1 MSAGGG
7 ELPAIASSLAHHR
20 QTSRTI
26 TMTTSSTQHGQ
37 PPATVDV
44 PALIDARPIGR
55 FQLGIFLLAGAA
67 MIIDGFDVQSMGFVA
82 PELVRDWGIERGA
95 LGSVFSA
102 SLVGMLLGSLALS
115 VLADRIGRRP
125 VLVVSMLFAGV
136 CMLGTAHT
144 HSVMQLLAMRT
155 LSGVGVGAI
164 MGNAMAL
171 VSEYSPA
178 RRRASTMMLV
188 SCGFTAGAV
197 FGGLV
202 SGWLI
207 PLAGWRA
214 VFLAGGAV
222 SLAIGVLMAVWL
234 PESVQFLVLR
244 GHRPEQAA
252 RLVARIVSGADA
264 VPGLAGSRLVA
275 GARVAK
281 PSGAPVAELFQGGR
295 AGITLLLWGLNF
307 ANLLNLF
314 FLSNWLPTIIAD
326 MGHTRGVAIAVGT
339 LLQVGGTL
347 GTIGMGLL
355 IDRAGYA
362 RVLVPAFVVA
372 AVAIVA
378 IGQPGL
384 PLAPLLAVVTIGGL
398 CIVGGQPAINALTA
412 SVYPTHIRATGI
424 GWGLG
429 IGRAGSILG
438 PVAAG
443 QLAMLGGSDR
453 IMFAAS
459 AVIALASCVMML
471 ALARRRRALRPDV
484 AAAAPPAAAR
494 EDVAASSCRS

>member
-1 MSAGGG
+1 M
-7 ELPAIASSLAHHR
+7 P
-20 QTSRTI
+20 I
-26 TMTTSSTQHGQ
+26 TMSTTSPQHLAQG
-37 PPATVDV
+37 PTLDI
-44 PALIDARPIGR
+44 PALIDANPIGR
-55 FQLGIFLLAGAA
+55 FQLGVFVLAGAA

-82 PELVRDWGIERGA
+82 PELVRDWGIARVA

-125 VLVVSMLFAGV
+125 VLVASMLFAGL
-136 CMLGTAHT
+136 CMLGTAHART
-144 HSVMQLLAMRT
+144 LAQLLALRA
-155 LSGVGVGAI
+155 LSGAGVGAI

-171 VSEYSPA
+171 VSEYCPA

-197 FGGLV
+197 FGGLIA
-202 SGWLI
+202 GWLI

-214 VFLAGGAV
+214 VFLSGGLA
-222 SLAIGVLMAVWL
+222 SLAIGLLMAAML

-244 GHRPEQAA
+244 GGRRERIA
-252 RLVARIVSGADA
+252 RLVKGIVPHEPGAL
-264 VPGLAGSRLVA
+264 LAEAHYLVR
-275 GARVAK
+275 GAK
-281 PSGAPVAELFQGGR
+281 PAGAPVAELFRAGR
-295 AGITLLLWGLNF
+295 ARATLLLWGLNF

-314 FLSNWLPTIIAD
+314 FLSNWLPTIVSDLGQPRA
-326 MGHTRGVAIAVGT
+326 VAIAIGT

-355 IDRAGYA
+355 IDRAGYF
-362 RVLVPAFVVA
+362 RVLVPGFVA
-372 AVAIVA
+372 AALAILL

-384 PLAPLLAVVTIGGL
+384 PLPALFAVVLLGGI

-412 SVYPTHIRATGI
+412 SVYPTRIRATGI

-429 IGRAGSILG
+429 IGRAGSIVG

-443 QLAMLGGSDR
+443 QLGGSAHA
-453 IMFAAS
+453 MFAAS
-459 AVIALASCVMML
+459 ALIALASCAMTLV
-471 ALARRRRALRPDV
+471 LARRRDGPGDAEARD
-484 AAAAPPAAAR
+484 AASADGAR
-494 EDVAASSCRS
+494 EAAVEH

>member
-1 MSAGGG
+1 MSITS
-7 ELPAIASSLAHHR
+7 PQHLA
-20 QTSRTI
+20 QGPTLDI
-26 TMTTSSTQHGQ
+26 
-37 PPATVDV
+37 
-44 PALIDARPIGR
+44 PALIDANPIGR
-55 FQLGIFLLAGAA
+55 FQLGVFVLAGAA

-82 PELVRDWGIERGA
+82 PELVRDWGIARVA

-125 VLVVSMLFAGV
+125 VLVASMLFAGL
-136 CMLGTAHT
+136 CMLGTAHART
-144 HSVMQLLAMRT
+144 LAQLLALRA
-155 LSGVGVGAI
+155 LSGAGVGAI

-171 VSEYSPA
+171 VSEYCPA

-197 FGGLV
+197 FGGLIA
-202 SGWLI
+202 GWLI

-214 VFLAGGAV
+214 VFLSGGLA
-222 SLAIGVLMAVWL
+222 SLAIGLLMAAML

-244 GHRPEQAA
+244 GGRRERIA
-252 RLVARIVSGADA
+252 RLVKGIVPHEPGAL
-264 VPGLAGSRLVA
+264 LAEAHYLVR
-275 GARVAK
+275 GAK
-281 PSGAPVAELFQGGR
+281 PAGAPVAELFRAGR
-295 AGITLLLWGLNF
+295 ARATLLLWGLNF

-314 FLSNWLPTIIAD
+314 FLSNWLPTIVSDLGQPRA
-326 MGHTRGVAIAVGT
+326 VAIAIGT

-355 IDRAGYA
+355 IDRAGYF
-362 RVLVPAFVVA
+362 RVLVPGFVA
-372 AVAIVA
+372 AALAILL

-384 PLAPLLAVVTIGGL
+384 PLPALFAVVLLGGI

-412 SVYPTHIRATGI
+412 SVYPTRIRATGI

-429 IGRAGSILG
+429 IGRAGSIVG

-443 QLAMLGGSDR
+443 QLGGSAHA
-453 IMFAAS
+453 MFAAS
-459 AVIALASCVMML
+459 ALIALASCAMTLV
-471 ALARRRRALRPDV
+471 LARRRDGPGDAEARD
-484 AAAAPPAAAR
+484 AASADGAR
-494 EDVAASSCRS
+494 EAAVEH

>member
-1 MSAGGG
+1 MN
-7 ELPAIASSLAHHR
+7 
-20 QTSRTI
+20 
-26 TMTTSSTQHGQ
+26 TSSTQHAQ
-37 PPATVDV
+37 PSPTIDI

-55 FQLGIFLLAGAA
+55 FQFGIFLLAGAA

-125 VLVVSMLFAGV
+125 VLVVSMLFAGA

-144 HSVMQLLAMRT
+144 HGVAQLLAMRT

-222 SLAIGVLMAVWL
+222 SLAIGVLMAAWL

-244 GHRPEQAA
+244 GRRPEQAA
-252 RLVARIVSGADA
+252 RLVARIAGGAAA
-264 VPGLAGSRLVA
+264 VPGLAGGRLVA
-275 GARVAK
+275 GMQAAK
-281 PSGAPVAELFQGGR
+281 PSGAPVAELFRGGR

-326 MGHTRGVAIAVGT
+326 LGHTRSVAIAVGT

-372 AVAIVA
+372 AAAIVA

-384 PLAPLLAVVTIGGL
+384 PLAPLLAVVTVSGL

-412 SVYPTHIRATGI
+412 SVYPTHMRATGI

-459 AVIALASCVMML
+459 AVIALASCVMTL
-471 ALARRRRALRPDV
+471 ALARRRRALRPDD
-484 AAAAPPAAAR
+484 AMEAPPAGAR
-494 EDVAASSCRS
+494 ENTGAASCRS

>member
-1 MSAGGG
+1 MSITS
-7 ELPAIASSLAHHR
+7 PQHLA
-20 QTSRTI
+20 QGPTLDI
-26 TMTTSSTQHGQ
+26 
-37 PPATVDV
+37 
-44 PALIDARPIGR
+44 PALIDANPIGR
-55 FQLGIFLLAGAA
+55 FQLGVFVLAGAA

-82 PELVRDWGIERGA
+82 PELVRDWGIARVA

-125 VLVVSMLFAGV
+125 VLVASMLFAGL
-136 CMLGTAHT
+136 CMLGTAHART
-144 HSVMQLLAMRT
+144 LAQLLALRA
-155 LSGVGVGAI
+155 LSGAGVGAI

-171 VSEYSPA
+171 VSEYCPA

-197 FGGLV
+197 FGGL
-202 SGWLI
+202 I

-214 VFLAGGAV
+214 VFLSGGLA
-222 SLAIGVLMAVWL
+222 SLAIGLLMAAML

-244 GHRPEQAA
+244 GGRRERIA
-252 RLVARIVSGADA
+252 RLVKGIVPHEPGAL
-264 VPGLAGSRLVA
+264 LAEAHYLVR
-275 GARVAK
+275 GAK
-281 PSGAPVAELFQGGR
+281 PAGAPVAELFRAGR
-295 AGITLLLWGLNF
+295 ARATLLLWGLNF

-314 FLSNWLPTIIAD
+314 FLSNWLPTIVSDLGQPRA
-326 MGHTRGVAIAVGT
+326 VAIAIGT

-355 IDRAGYA
+355 IDRAGYF
-362 RVLVPAFVVA
+362 RVLVPGFVA
-372 AVAIVA
+372 AALAILL

-384 PLAPLLAVVTIGGL
+384 PLPALFAVVLLGGI

-412 SVYPTHIRATGI
+412 SVYPTRIRATGI

-429 IGRAGSILG
+429 IGRAGSIVG

-443 QLAMLGGSDR
+443 QLGGSAHA
-453 IMFAAS
+453 MFAAS
-459 AVIALASCVMML
+459 ALIALASCAMTLV
-471 ALARRRRALRPDV
+471 LARRRDGPGDAEARD
-484 AAAAPPAAAR
+484 AASADGAR
-494 EDVAASSCRS
+494 EAAVEH

>member
-1 MSAGGG
+1 M
-7 ELPAIASSLAHHR
+7 P
-20 QTSRTI
+20 I
-26 TMTTSSTQHGQ
+26 TMSTTSPQHLAQG
-37 PPATVDV
+37 PTLDI
-44 PALIDARPIGR
+44 PALIDASPIGR
-55 FQLGIFLLAGAA
+55 FQLGVFVLAGAA

-82 PELVRDWGIERGA
+82 PELVRDWGIARVA

-125 VLVVSMLFAGV
+125 VLVASMLFAGL
-136 CMLGTAHT
+136 CMLGTAHART
-144 HSVMQLLAMRT
+144 LAQLLALRA
-155 LSGVGVGAI
+155 LSGAGVGAI

-171 VSEYSPA
+171 VSEYCPA

-197 FGGLV
+197 FGGLIA
-202 SGWLI
+202 GWLI

-214 VFLAGGAV
+214 VFLSGGLV
-222 SLAIGVLMAVWL
+222 SLAIGLLMAAML

-244 GHRPEQAA
+244 GARRERIVKRIVPREPAA
-252 RLVARIVSGADA
+252 RLADA
-264 VPGLAGSRLVA
+264 HYLVR
-275 GARVAK
+275 GAK
-281 PSGAPVAELFQGGR
+281 PAGAPVAELFRAGR
-295 AGITLLLWGLNF
+295 ARATLLLWGLNF

-314 FLSNWLPTIIAD
+314 FLSNWLPTIVGDLGQPRA
-326 MGHTRGVAIAVGT
+326 VAIAIGT

-355 IDRAGYA
+355 IDRAGYF
-362 RVLVPAFVVA
+362 RVLVPGFVA
-372 AVAIVA
+372 AALAILL

-384 PLAPLLAVVTIGGL
+384 PLPALFAVVLLGGI

-412 SVYPTHIRATGI
+412 SVYPTRIRATGI

-429 IGRAGSILG
+429 IGRAGSIVG

-443 QLAMLGGSDR
+443 QLVALGGSAHA
-453 IMFAAS
+453 MFLAS
-459 AVIALASCVMML
+459 ALIALASCAMTLV
-471 ALARRRRALRPDV
+471 LARRRDGPGDAEARD
-484 AAAAPPAAAR
+484 AASADGAR
-494 EDVAASSCRS
+494 EAAVEH

>member
-1 MSAGGG
+1 M
-7 ELPAIASSLAHHR
+7 P
-20 QTSRTI
+20 I
-26 TMTTSSTQHGQ
+26 TMSTTSPQHLAQG
-37 PPATVDV
+37 PTLDI
-44 PALIDARPIGR
+44 PALIDANPIGR
-55 FQLGIFLLAGAA
+55 FQLGVFVLAGAA

-82 PELVRDWGIERGA
+82 PELVRDWGIARVA

-125 VLVVSMLFAGV
+125 VLVASMLFAGL
-136 CMLGTAHT
+136 CMLGTAHART
-144 HSVMQLLAMRT
+144 LAQLLALRA
-155 LSGVGVGAI
+155 LSGAGVGAI

-171 VSEYSPA
+171 VSEYCPA

-197 FGGLV
+197 FGGLIA
-202 SGWLI
+202 GWLI

-214 VFLAGGAV
+214 VFLSGGLA
-222 SLAIGVLMAVWL
+222 SLAIGLLMAAML

-244 GHRPEQAA
+244 GGRRERIA
-252 RLVARIVSGADA
+252 RLVKGIVPHEPGAL
-264 VPGLAGSRLVA
+264 LAEAHYLVR
-275 GARVAK
+275 GAK
-281 PSGAPVAELFQGGR
+281 PAGAPVAELFRAGR
-295 AGITLLLWGLNF
+295 ARATLLLWGLNF

-314 FLSNWLPTIIAD
+314 FLSNWLPTIVSDLGQPRA
-326 MGHTRGVAIAVGT
+326 VAIAIGT

-355 IDRAGYA
+355 IDRAGYF
-362 RVLVPAFVVA
+362 RVLVPGFVA
-372 AVAIVA
+372 AALAILL

-384 PLAPLLAVVTIGGL
+384 PLPALFAVVLLGGI

-412 SVYPTHIRATGI
+412 SVYPTRIRATGI

-429 IGRAGSILG
+429 IGRAGSIVG

-443 QLAMLGGSDR
+443 QLGGSAHA
-453 IMFAAS
+453 MFAAS
-459 AVIALASCVMML
+459 ALIALASCAMTLV
-471 ALARRRRALRPDV
+471 LARRRDGPGDAE
-484 AAAAPPAAAR
+484 AR
-494 EDVAASSCRS
+494 EAASADGAREAAVEH

>member
-1 MSAGGG
+1 MS
-7 ELPAIASSLAHHR
+7 
-20 QTSRTI
+20 
-26 TMTTSSTQHGQ
+26 TTSPQHLAQG
-37 PPATVDV
+37 PTLDI
-44 PALIDARPIGR
+44 PALIDANPIGR
-55 FQLGIFLLAGAA
+55 FQLGVFVLAGAA

-82 PELVRDWGIERGA
+82 PELVRDWGIARVA

-125 VLVVSMLFAGV
+125 VLVASMLFAGL
-136 CMLGTAHT
+136 CMLGTAHART
-144 HSVMQLLAMRT
+144 LAQLLALRA
-155 LSGVGVGAI
+155 LSGAGVGAI

-171 VSEYSPA
+171 VSEYCPA

-197 FGGLV
+197 FGGLIAV
-202 SGWLI
+202 WLI

-214 VFLAGGAV
+214 VFLSGGLV
-222 SLAIGVLMAVWL
+222 SLAIGLLMAAML

-244 GHRPEQAA
+244 GARRERIA
-252 RLVARIVSGADA
+252 RLVKGIVPHEPGAL
-264 VPGLAGSRLVA
+264 LAEAHYLVR
-275 GARVAK
+275 GAK
-281 PSGAPVAELFQGGR
+281 PAGAPVAELFRAGR
-295 AGITLLLWGLNF
+295 ARATLLLWGLNF

-314 FLSNWLPTIIAD
+314 FLSNWLPTIVSDLGQPRA
-326 MGHTRGVAIAVGT
+326 VAIAIGT

-355 IDRAGYA
+355 IDRAGYF
-362 RVLVPAFVVA
+362 RVLVPGFVA
-372 AVAIVA
+372 AALAILL

-384 PLAPLLAVVTIGGL
+384 PLPALFAVVLLGGI

-412 SVYPTHIRATGI
+412 SVYPTRIRATGI

-429 IGRAGSILG
+429 IGRAGSIVG

-443 QLAMLGGSDR
+443 QLGGSAHA
-453 IMFAAS
+453 MFAAS
-459 AVIALASCVMML
+459 ALIALASCAMTLV
-471 ALARRRRALRPDV
+471 LARRRDGPGDAE
-484 AAAAPPAAAR
+484 AR
-494 EDVAASSCRS
+494 EAASADGAREAAVEH

>member
-1 MSAGGG
+1 MS
-7 ELPAIASSLAHHR
+7 
-20 QTSRTI
+20 
-26 TMTTSSTQHGQ
+26 TTSPQHLAQG
-37 PPATVDV
+37 PTLDI
-44 PALIDARPIGR
+44 PALIDASPIGR
-55 FQLGIFLLAGAA
+55 FQLGVFVLAGAA

-82 PELVRDWGIERGA
+82 PELVRDWGIARVA

-125 VLVVSMLFAGV
+125 VLVASMLFAGL
-136 CMLGTAHT
+136 CMLGTAHART
-144 HSVMQLLAMRT
+144 LAQLLALRA
-155 LSGVGVGAI
+155 LSGAGVGAI

-171 VSEYSPA
+171 VSEYCPA

-197 FGGLV
+197 FGGLIA
-202 SGWLI
+202 GWLI

-214 VFLAGGAV
+214 VFLSGGLV
-222 SLAIGVLMAVWL
+222 SLAIGLLMAAML

-244 GHRPEQAA
+244 GARRERIVKRIVPREPAA
-252 RLVARIVSGADA
+252 RLADA
-264 VPGLAGSRLVA
+264 HYLVR
-275 GARVAK
+275 GAK
-281 PSGAPVAELFQGGR
+281 PAGAPVAELFRAGR
-295 AGITLLLWGLNF
+295 ARATLLLWGLNF

-314 FLSNWLPTIIAD
+314 FLSNWLPTIVGDLGQPRA
-326 MGHTRGVAIAVGT
+326 VAIAIGT

-355 IDRAGYA
+355 IDRAGYF
-362 RVLVPAFVVA
+362 RVLVPGFVA
-372 AVAIVA
+372 AALAILL

-384 PLAPLLAVVTIGGL
+384 PLPALFAVVLLGGI

-412 SVYPTHIRATGI
+412 SVYPTRIRATGI

-429 IGRAGSILG
+429 IGRAGSIVG

-443 QLAMLGGSDR
+443 QLVALGGSAHA
-453 IMFAAS
+453 MFLAS
-459 AVIALASCVMML
+459 ALIALASCAMTLV
-471 ALARRRRALRPDV
+471 LARRRDGPGDAEARD
-484 AAAAPPAAAR
+484 AASADGAR
-494 EDVAASSCRS
+494 EAAVEH

>member
-1 MSAGGG
+1 M
-7 ELPAIASSLAHHR
+7 P
-20 QTSRTI
+20 I
-26 TMTTSSTQHGQ
+26 TMSTTSPQHLAQG
-37 PPATVDV
+37 PTLDI
-44 PALIDARPIGR
+44 PALIDANPIGR
-55 FQLGIFLLAGAA
+55 FQLGVFVLAGAA

-82 PELVRDWGIERGA
+82 PELVRDWGIARVA

-125 VLVVSMLFAGV
+125 VLVASMLFAGL
-136 CMLGTAHT
+136 CMLGTAHART
-144 HSVMQLLAMRT
+144 LAQLLALRA
-155 LSGVGVGAI
+155 LSGAGVGAI

-171 VSEYSPA
+171 VSEYCPA

-197 FGGLV
+197 FGGLIA
-202 SGWLI
+202 GWLI

-214 VFLAGGAV
+214 VFLSGGLA
-222 SLAIGVLMAVWL
+222 SLAIGLLMAAML

-244 GHRPEQAA
+244 GGRRERIA
-252 RLVARIVSGADA
+252 RLVKGIVPHEPGAL
-264 VPGLAGSRLVA
+264 LAEAHYLVR
-275 GARVAK
+275 GAK
-281 PSGAPVAELFQGGR
+281 PAGAPVAELFRAGR
-295 AGITLLLWGLNF
+295 ARATLLLWGLNF

-314 FLSNWLPTIIAD
+314 FLSNWLPTIVRDLGQPRA
-326 MGHTRGVAIAVGT
+326 VAIAIGT

-355 IDRAGYA
+355 IDRAGYF
-362 RVLVPAFVVA
+362 RVLVPGFVA
-372 AVAIVA
+372 AALAILL

-384 PLAPLLAVVTIGGL
+384 PLPALFAVVLLGGI

-412 SVYPTHIRATGI
+412 SVYPTRIRATGI

-429 IGRAGSILG
+429 IGRAGSIVG

-443 QLAMLGGSDR
+443 QLGGSAHA
-453 IMFAAS
+453 MFAAS
-459 AVIALASCVMML
+459 ALIALASCAMTLV
-471 ALARRRRALRPDV
+471 LARRRDGPGDAEARD
-484 AAAAPPAAAR
+484 AASADGAR
-494 EDVAASSCRS
+494 EAAVEH

>member
-1 MSAGGG
+1 M
-7 ELPAIASSLAHHR
+7 P
-20 QTSRTI
+20 I
-26 TMTTSSTQHGQ
+26 TMSTTSPQHLAQG
-37 PPATVDV
+37 PTLDI
-44 PALIDARPIGR
+44 PALIDASPIGR
-55 FQLGIFLLAGAA
+55 FQLGVFVLAGAA

-82 PELVRDWGIERGA
+82 PELVRDWGIARVA

-125 VLVVSMLFAGV
+125 VLVASMLFAGL
-136 CMLGTAHT
+136 CMLGTAHART
-144 HSVMQLLAMRT
+144 LAQLLALRA
-155 LSGVGVGAI
+155 LSGAGVGAI

-171 VSEYSPA
+171 VSEYCPA

-197 FGGLV
+197 FGGLIA
-202 SGWLI
+202 GWLI

-214 VFLAGGAV
+214 VFLSGGLV
-222 SLAIGVLMAVWL
+222 SLAIGLLMAAML

-244 GHRPEQAA
+244 GARRERIA
-252 RLVARIVSGADA
+252 RLVKRIVPHEPAA
-264 VPGLAGSRLVA
+264 LLAEAHYLVR
-275 GARVAK
+275 GAK
-281 PSGAPVAELFQGGR
+281 PAGAPVAELFRAGR
-295 AGITLLLWGLNF
+295 ARATLLLWGLNF

-314 FLSNWLPTIIAD
+314 FLSNWLPTIVSDLGQPRA
-326 MGHTRGVAIAVGT
+326 VAIAIGT

-355 IDRAGYA
+355 IDRAGYF
-362 RVLVPAFVVA
+362 RVLVPGFVA
-372 AVAIVA
+372 AALAILL

-384 PLAPLLAVVTIGGL
+384 PLPALFAVVLLGGI

-412 SVYPTHIRATGI
+412 SVYPTRIRATGI

-429 IGRAGSILG
+429 IGRAGSIVG

-443 QLAMLGGSDR
+443 QLVALGGSAHA
-453 IMFAAS
+453 MFVAS
-459 AVIALASCVMML
+459 ALIALTSCAMTLV
-471 ALARRRRALRPDV
+471 LARRRDGPGDAEARD
-484 AAAAPPAAAR
+484 AASADGAR
-494 EDVAASSCRS
+494 EAAVEH

>member
-1 MSAGGG
+1 MS
-7 ELPAIASSLAHHR
+7 
-20 QTSRTI
+20 
-26 TMTTSSTQHGQ
+26 TTSPQHLAQG
-37 PPATVDV
+37 PTLDI
-44 PALIDARPIGR
+44 PALIDANPIGR
-55 FQLGIFLLAGAA
+55 FQLGVFVLAGAA

-82 PELVRDWGIERGA
+82 PELVRDWGIARVA

-125 VLVVSMLFAGV
+125 VLVASMLFAGL
-136 CMLGTAHT
+136 CMLGTAHART
-144 HSVMQLLAMRT
+144 LAQLLALRA
-155 LSGVGVGAI
+155 LSGAGVGAI

-171 VSEYSPA
+171 VSEYCPA

-197 FGGLV
+197 FGGLIA
-202 SGWLI
+202 GWLI

-214 VFLAGGAV
+214 VFLSGGLA
-222 SLAIGVLMAVWL
+222 SLAIGLLMAAML

-244 GHRPEQAA
+244 GGRRERIA
-252 RLVARIVSGADA
+252 RLVKGIVPHEPGAL
-264 VPGLAGSRLVA
+264 LAEAHYLVR
-275 GARVAK
+275 GAK
-281 PSGAPVAELFQGGR
+281 PAGAPVAELFRAGR
-295 AGITLLLWGLNF
+295 ARATLLLWGLNF

-314 FLSNWLPTIIAD
+314 FLSNWLPTIVRDLGQPRA
-326 MGHTRGVAIAVGT
+326 VAIAIGT

-355 IDRAGYA
+355 IDRAGYF
-362 RVLVPAFVVA
+362 RVLVPGFVA
-372 AVAIVA
+372 AALAILL

-384 PLAPLLAVVTIGGL
+384 PLPALFAVVLLGGI

-412 SVYPTHIRATGI
+412 SVYPTRIRATGI

-429 IGRAGSILG
+429 IGRAGSIVG

-443 QLAMLGGSDR
+443 QLGGSAHA
-453 IMFAAS
+453 MFAAS
-459 AVIALASCVMML
+459 ALIALASCAMTLV
-471 ALARRRRALRPDV
+471 LARRRDGPGDAEARD
-484 AAAAPPAAAR
+484 AASADGAR
-494 EDVAASSCRS
+494 EAAVEH

>member
-1 MSAGGG
+1 MS
-7 ELPAIASSLAHHR
+7 
-20 QTSRTI
+20 
-26 TMTTSSTQHGQ
+26 TTSPQHLAQG
-37 PPATVDV
+37 PTLDI
-44 PALIDARPIGR
+44 PALIDANPIGR
-55 FQLGIFLLAGAA
+55 FQLGVFVLAGAA

-82 PELVRDWGIERGA
+82 PELVRDWGIARVA

-125 VLVVSMLFAGV
+125 VLVASMLFAGL
-136 CMLGTAHT
+136 CMLGTAHART
-144 HSVMQLLAMRT
+144 LAQLLALRA
-155 LSGVGVGAI
+155 LSGAGVGAI

-171 VSEYSPA
+171 VSEYCPA

-197 FGGLV
+197 FGGLIA
-202 SGWLI
+202 GWLI

-214 VFLAGGAV
+214 VFLSGGLA
-222 SLAIGVLMAVWL
+222 SLAIGLLMAAML

-244 GHRPEQAA
+244 GGRRERIA
-252 RLVARIVSGADA
+252 RLVKGIVPHEPGAL
-264 VPGLAGSRLVA
+264 LAEAHYLVR
-275 GARVAK
+275 GAK
-281 PSGAPVAELFQGGR
+281 PAGAPVAELFRAGR
-295 AGITLLLWGLNF
+295 ARATLLLWGLNF

-314 FLSNWLPTIIAD
+314 FLSNWLPTIVSDLGQPRA
-326 MGHTRGVAIAVGT
+326 VAIAIGT

-355 IDRAGYA
+355 IDRAGYF
-362 RVLVPAFVVA
+362 RVLVPGFVA
-372 AVAIVA
+372 AALAILL

-384 PLAPLLAVVTIGGL
+384 PLPALFAVVLLGGI

-412 SVYPTHIRATGI
+412 SVYPTRIRATGI

-429 IGRAGSILG
+429 IGRAGSIVG

-443 QLAMLGGSDR
+443 QLGGSAHA
-453 IMFAAS
+453 MFAAS
-459 AVIALASCVMML
+459 ALIALASCAMTLV
-471 ALARRRRALRPDV
+471 LARRRDGPGDAEARD
-484 AAAAPPAAAR
+484 AASADGAR
-494 EDVAASSCRS
+494 EAAVEH

>member
-1 MSAGGG
+1 M
-7 ELPAIASSLAHHR
+7 P
-20 QTSRTI
+20 I
-26 TMTTSSTQHGQ
+26 TMSITSPQHLAQG
-37 PPATVDV
+37 PTLDI
-44 PALIDARPIGR
+44 PALIDANPIGR
-55 FQLGIFLLAGAA
+55 FQLGVFVLAGAA

-82 PELVRDWGIERGA
+82 PELVRDWGIARVA

-125 VLVVSMLFAGV
+125 VLVASMLFAGL
-136 CMLGTAHT
+136 CMLGTAHART
-144 HSVMQLLAMRT
+144 LAQLLALRA
-155 LSGVGVGAI
+155 LSGAGVGAI

-171 VSEYSPA
+171 VSEYCPA

-197 FGGLV
+197 FGGLIA
-202 SGWLI
+202 GWLI

-214 VFLAGGAV
+214 VFLSGGLA
-222 SLAIGVLMAVWL
+222 SLAIGLLMAAML

-244 GHRPEQAA
+244 GGRRERIA
-252 RLVARIVSGADA
+252 RLVKGIVPHEPGAL
-264 VPGLAGSRLVA
+264 LAEAHYLVR
-275 GARVAK
+275 GAK
-281 PSGAPVAELFQGGR
+281 PAGAPVAELFRAGR
-295 AGITLLLWGLNF
+295 ARATLLLWGLNF

-314 FLSNWLPTIIAD
+314 FLSNWLPTIVSDLGQPRA
-326 MGHTRGVAIAVGT
+326 VAIAIGT

-355 IDRAGYA
+355 IDRAGYF
-362 RVLVPAFVVA
+362 RVLVPGFVA
-372 AVAIVA
+372 AALAILL

-384 PLAPLLAVVTIGGL
+384 PLPALFAVVLLGGI

-412 SVYPTHIRATGI
+412 SVYPTRIRATGI

-429 IGRAGSILG
+429 IGRAGSIVG

-443 QLAMLGGSDR
+443 QLGGSAHA
-453 IMFAAS
+453 MFAAS
-459 AVIALASCVMML
+459 ALIALASCAMTLV
-471 ALARRRRALRPDV
+471 LARRRDGPGDAEARD
-484 AAAAPPAAAR
+484 AASADGAR
-494 EDVAASSCRS
+494 EAAVEH

>member
-1 MSAGGG
+1 MS
-7 ELPAIASSLAHHR
+7 
-20 QTSRTI
+20 
-26 TMTTSSTQHGQ
+26 TTSPQHLAQG
-37 PPATVDV
+37 PTLDI
-44 PALIDARPIGR
+44 PALIDANPIGR
-55 FQLGIFLLAGAA
+55 FQLGVFVLAGAA

-82 PELVRDWGIERGA
+82 PELVRDWGIARVA

-125 VLVVSMLFAGV
+125 VLVASMLFAGL
-136 CMLGTAHT
+136 CMLGTAHART
-144 HSVMQLLAMRT
+144 LAQLLALRA
-155 LSGVGVGAI
+155 LSGAGVGAI

-171 VSEYSPA
+171 VSEYCPA

-197 FGGLV
+197 FGGLIA
-202 SGWLI
+202 GWLI

-214 VFLAGGAV
+214 VFLSGGLV
-222 SLAIGVLMAVWL
+222 SLAIGLLMAAML

-244 GHRPEQAA
+244 GARRERIA
-252 RLVARIVSGADA
+252 RLVKGIVPHEPGAL
-264 VPGLAGSRLVA
+264 LAEAHYLVR
-275 GARVAK
+275 GAK
-281 PSGAPVAELFQGGR
+281 PAGAPVAELFRAGR
-295 AGITLLLWGLNF
+295 ARATLLLWGLNF

-314 FLSNWLPTIIAD
+314 FLSNWLPTIVSDLGQPRA
-326 MGHTRGVAIAVGT
+326 VAIAIGT

-355 IDRAGYA
+355 IDRAGYF
-362 RVLVPAFVVA
+362 RVLVPGFVA
-372 AVAIVA
+372 AALAILL

-384 PLAPLLAVVTIGGL
+384 PLPALFAVVLLGGI

-412 SVYPTHIRATGI
+412 SVYPTRIRATGI

-429 IGRAGSILG
+429 IGRAGSIVG

-443 QLAMLGGSDR
+443 QLGGSAHA
-453 IMFAAS
+453 MFAAS
-459 AVIALASCVMML
+459 ALIALASCAMTLV
-471 ALARRRRALRPDV
+471 LARRRDGPGDAEPRE
-484 AAAAPPAAAR
+484 AASADGAR
-494 EDVAASSCRS
+494 EAAVEH